1 MIVCGIDI
9 GSITVESVIMHNDNI
24 LGWDITPTGAVSRIS
39 GQKSFA
45 SCLKRAKL
53 KKNDIEFIVATGYG
67 RNSLD
72 FTHKVM
78 TEITCHGKGAQ
89 YLFPQTRTVIDVGGQ
104 DSKAIRID
112 GEGNITDFA
121 LNDKC
126 AAGTGRFLEVMA
138 PALETDLNNLGKLSL
153 KAKSNVKITSMCT
166 VFAESEVISLIAEG
180 MPKEE
185 IIRGLH
191 DAIAEKI
198 LSLVNRVG
206 IEEMVTVTGG
216 VAKNIGFLQVLKN
229 KLGLPLNIPEEPQIV
244 GALGAALIA
253 NEIIS

>member
-9 GSITVESVIMHNDNI
+9 GSITVESVIMHNGHI
-24 LGWDITPTGAVSRIS
+24 LGWDITPTGAVSSLS
-39 GQKSFA
+39 GQKSFD
-45 SCLKRAKL
+45 SCLKGAKL
-53 KKNDIEFIVATGYG
+53 QKSDIKFIVATGYG
-67 RNSLD
+67 RNSLY
-72 FTHKVM
+72 FSHKVM

-112 GEGNITDFA
+112 AEGNITDFA

-126 AAGTGRFLEVMA
+126 AAGTGRFLEVMSR
-138 PALETDLNNLGKLSL
+138 ALEMDLYDLGKLSL
-153 KAKSNVKITSMCT
+153 KAKSKAKITSMCA

-180 MPKEE
+180 KPKEE
-185 IIRGLH
+185 IICGLH
-191 DAIAEKI
+191 DAIADRI

-206 IEEMVTVTGG
+206 IEEMVAITGG

-229 KLGLPLNIPEEPQIV
+229 KLGIDFNIPEEPQIV